1 MKAAI
6 RFIPNGVTIFRITGS
21 IVLLFLNPMNM
32 DFICIYFL
40 CGLSDILDGFLAR
53 AFHFES
59 KHGAILDSM
68 ADTLFIFVCFCKLF
82 PFFNIPLWGWIWCA
96 VVAVIKISTLRLIH
110 QKCGHF
116 GYSSS
121 WSNKIAG
128 FVLFLAPVF
137 TLIIDIRCIALIVG
151 VVTTFAAIREH
162 RKER

>member
-32 DFICIYFL
+32 DFICFYFL

-82 PFFNIPLWGWIWCA
+82 PFF
-96 VVAVIKISTLRLIH
+96 
-110 QKCGHF
+110 
-116 GYSSS
+116 
-121 WSNKIAG
+121 
-128 FVLFLAPVF
+128 
-137 TLIIDIRCIALIVG
+137 
-151 VVTTFAAIREH
+151 
-162 RKER
+162 